1 MLPTYPAILR
11 VGRLEWGSEGAQSVS
26 TNQSSNPSIGV
37 HFLGSPVCQCW
48 DNAPME
54 SFFASL
60 KKELVHHEDYET
72 REEAKTSLFEY
83 VEVFYNHKRI
93 HSSLGY
99 LTPSDYEQAL

>member
-54 SFFASL
+54 SF
-60 KKELVHHEDYET
+60 LVHHEYYDT
-72 REEAKTSLFEY
+72 REHANTSLFEY
-83 VEVFYNHKRI
+83 VEVLYNSKRI

-99 LTPSDYEQAL
+99 FTLSDYKQAV